1 MAAATICFHFVNV
14 YSIKCMLSWLLVVTV
29 CSGWTN
35 KFHNIILNSNQI
47 YICQLRQSHCAEEIY
62 TISEANNVTLWQRL
76 NDLLPGNITERN
88 QTSVLTVTPTIFLLF
103 PPPLSYHGSYKTVSW
118 GQVMYLVPVSTIP
131 WNRMKKVG

>member
-1 MAAATICFHFVNV
+1 M
-14 YSIKCMLSWLLVVTV
+14 
-29 CSGWTN
+29 
-35 KFHNIILNSNQI
+35 
-47 YICQLRQSHCAEEIY
+47 
-62 TISEANNVTLWQRL
+62 ISEANNVTLWQRL

-103 PPPLSYHGSYKTVSW
+103 PPPLSYHGSYKIVSW